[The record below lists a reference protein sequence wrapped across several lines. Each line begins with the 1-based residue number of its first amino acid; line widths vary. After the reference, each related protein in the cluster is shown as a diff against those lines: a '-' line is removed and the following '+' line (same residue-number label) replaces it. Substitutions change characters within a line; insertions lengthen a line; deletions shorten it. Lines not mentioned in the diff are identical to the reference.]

1 MAMKQHLTFTPQDDY
16 ETVRAAIAYL
26 SETGA
31 EDVDLANFSRSLGL
45 TERQLTRLAD
55 YLRLALESTD
65 EKGMTPDRERALE
78 SAVAALRESGAYSHD
93 LTLSA

>member
-1 MAMKQHLTFTPQDDY
+1 MGAFKDAHGGRLRDLYLDTD
-16 ETVRAAIAYL
+16 AAATAKGG
-26 SETGA
+26 SGGRPSW
-31 EDVDLANFSRSLGL
+31 DL

-55 YLRLALESTD
+55 YLRLALECTD